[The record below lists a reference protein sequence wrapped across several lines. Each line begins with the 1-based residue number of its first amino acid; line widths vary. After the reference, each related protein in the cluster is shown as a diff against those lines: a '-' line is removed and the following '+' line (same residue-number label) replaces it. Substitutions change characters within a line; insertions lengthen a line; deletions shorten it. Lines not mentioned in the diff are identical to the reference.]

1 MEAFI
6 SDSKLIKIPIRN
18 RGEKL
23 VDLERYISEI
33 IIELSPRIYGHR
45 KFKAYLREG
54 AAKRLKRAQKFLP
67 KGLVLK
73 VVDAYR
79 PIAIQEKL
87 FKKKFR
93 LVKKQHPKWSVE
105 KIYDH
110 ASKYTADPKVIAPH
124 STGGSVDVTIVDRGG
139 KELDM
144 GGTSI
149 ASSYTRSDKIL
160 STAKNNRALL
170 IKVMTKTGFVNYP
183 TEWWHWS
190 YGDRYWAV
198 VKKKKY
204 AIYSSIEKFEDI

>member
-1 MEAFI
+1 MEALI
-6 SDSKLIKIPIRN
+6 SDSELIKIPIRDC
-18 RGEKL
+18 GERL
-23 VDLERYISEI
+23 VDLEKYIPEI
-33 IIELSPRIYGHR
+33 IIKLSPRIYGHR
-45 KFKAYLREG
+45 KFKAYLREE

-67 KGLVLK
+67 KGFVLK

-79 PIAIQEKL
+79 PVAIQEKL
-87 FKKKFR
+87 FKRKLG

-105 KIYDH
+105 KIYDY

-124 STGGSVDVTIVDRGG
+124 STGGSVDVTIGDREGEG
-139 KELDM
+139 LDM

-149 ASSYTRSDKIL
+149 ANSYTKSDNIS

-170 IKVMTKTGFVNYP
+170 IKVMTKVGFVNYP

-190 YGDRYWAV
+190 YGDKYWAV
-198 VKKKKY
+198 VKKKKW